1 MYYTSEKY
9 IRTIFECMCKLRL
22 CMYVFLNF
30 FFFCKNLLGEDIE
43 PRIPRDEDMDYDD
56 QEA

>member
-1 MYYTSEKY
+1 
-9 IRTIFECMCKLRL
+9 
-22 CMYVFLNF
+22 MYVLCEQVTIMYVCVPKSF

>member
-1 MYYTSEKY
+1 
-9 IRTIFECMCKLRL
+9 
-22 CMYVFLNF
+22 MYVLYVQVTIMYVCVPKSF
-30 FFFCKNLLGEDIE
+30 FFFLQKSFLGEDIE